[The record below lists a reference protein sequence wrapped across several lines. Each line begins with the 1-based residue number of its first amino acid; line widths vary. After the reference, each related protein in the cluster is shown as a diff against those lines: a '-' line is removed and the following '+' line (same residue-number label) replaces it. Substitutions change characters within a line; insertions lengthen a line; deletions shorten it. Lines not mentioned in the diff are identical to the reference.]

1 MLEGFNMAKRD
12 LFSDSDPFLIIKCGK
27 DEFNEEKNY

>member
-1 MLEGFNMAKRD
+1 MAKRD